1 MPLIRLIVSLVLLAF
16 AAACVLF
23 AMLNHEAVTVD
34 LVIDRVPV
42 PLFLLTLVPLVLG
55 VLIGWF
61 LAWVKAGK
69 TRRDKRRE
77 EKRARDLER
86 EVGSMRARETEAKRR
101 QATPA
106 MTPTAAPGISPPNK
120 QPQLTAPAGGR

>member
-1 MPLIRLIVSLVLLAF
+1 MPLIRLIVSLVLLVF

-23 AMLNHEAVTVD
+23 AILNHEAVTVD

-55 VLIGWF
+55 VLIGWS

-69 TRRDKRRE
+69 TRREKRRE

-86 EVGSMRARETEAKRR
+86 EVGSMKARETEAKRNK
-101 QATPA
+101 ATPA
-106 MTPTAAPGISPPNK
+106 VTPAAPSLSPPSK